1 MLRNKLRM
9 FFFTSIKIK
18 TLAGYHI
25 LSHIPHTKYLAVI
38 LSSFSI
44 SLPEESSS
52 LLTSDCLSSFVSYR
66 SILSFS
72 IESLSLPRKTSLGF
86 TISFLPLH
94 SWQIALTFHFVHVH
108 GNKITLSSWATK
120 RCNSIIPLIGH
131 SSRLVIHL
139 VVTNSSTRKYVNF
152 LWSLLVR
159 VF

>member
-1 MLRNKLRM
+1 M
-9 FFFTSIKIK
+9 FFFTSVKIK
-18 TLAGYHI
+18 TLAGYYI
-25 LSHIPHTKYLAVI
+25 LLHIPHAKSFAVI
-38 LSSFSI
+38 LSSSSI

-52 LLTSDCLSSFVSYR
+52 LLTSFVSYR

-94 SWQIALTFHFVHVH
+94 SWQIALAFHFVHVH

-159 VF
+159 VL